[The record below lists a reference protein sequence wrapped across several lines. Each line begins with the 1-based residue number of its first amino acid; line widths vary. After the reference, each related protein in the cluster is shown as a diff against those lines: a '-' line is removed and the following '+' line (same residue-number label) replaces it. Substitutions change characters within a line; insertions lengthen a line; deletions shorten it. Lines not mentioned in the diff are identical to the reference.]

1 MCGGAVALC
10 QITLTTCYYYY
21 YYYYFVVVVILLQNK
36 KKLIT
41 YVIASGLMYGEG
53 ENILRHVFNVRS

>member
-1 MCGGAVALC
+1 MICRDARFANVTLVAC
-10 QITLTTCYYYY
+10 H
-21 YYYYFVVVVILLQNK
+21 FVVVLLQNK

-53 ENILRHVFNVRS
+53 ENILRSVFNVRRI